1 MSIALIGGMNRL
13 HRHYLEEAARL
24 GIELRVFNQAEVH
37 MAAKLKHVDAM
48 VIFTNKV
55 AHAARH
61 RALDIARSRGIP
73 VHMAHSCG
81 LCTLRECLTCLLRQS
96 ADPAD
101 KTTNQ

>member
-13 HRHYLEEAARL
+13 HRHYREEAARL
-24 GIELRVFNQAEVH
+24 GIELRIFNEAEVH
-37 MAAKLKHVDAM
+37 MAARLRNVDAM

-61 RALDIARSRGIP
+61 RALDIARSRNIP

-81 LCTLRECLTCLLRQS
+81 LCTLRQCLSCLLRQN
-96 ADPAD
+96 ATRYAFD
-101 KTTNQ
+101 